1 MRLRKGAETEMR
13 VIDEP
18 QVEHV
23 PEEQTTQ
30 GGMQLMT
37 LDGETPPD
45 DGPEGELGA
54 VECDVWYD
62 LDGNAVA
69 WSPVG
74 SGVISIEIG
83 EKDEDAP
90 VDVYQALRDA
100 QRANKSAEERI
111 TELEQMVA
119 RLAAAMAE

>member
-1 MRLRKGAETEMR
+1 VRLRKAPETVMR
-13 VIDEP
+13 VLDEAP
-18 QVEHV
+18 RAE
-23 PEEQTTQ
+23 
-30 GGMQLMT
+30 
-37 LDGETPPD
+37 
-45 DGPEGELGA
+45 PEGEGTLRTMGMRTMGLDGDPPPEEPEA
-54 VECDVWYD
+54 VECDVWVD
-62 LDGNAVA
+62 LDGNPCA

-74 SGVISIEIG
+74 SGVIAIEIG

-111 TELEQMVA
+111 AELEQMVA